1 MIAKRC
7 KLIDDCITPAHTSW
21 KMEGMEQRQGFEIYL
36 FIHQLCGYLLSI
48 YYVPGTMIGAGLQ
61 Q

>member
-1 MIAKRC
+1 
-7 KLIDDCITPAHTSW
+7 
-21 KMEGMEQRQGFEIYL
+21 MEGMEQRQGFEIYL